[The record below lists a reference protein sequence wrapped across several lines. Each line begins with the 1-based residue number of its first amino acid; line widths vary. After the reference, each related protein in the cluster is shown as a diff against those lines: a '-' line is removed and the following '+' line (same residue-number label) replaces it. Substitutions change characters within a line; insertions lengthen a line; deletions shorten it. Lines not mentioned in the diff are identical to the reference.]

1 MIPVFVSRLSRLE
14 QYTCFNSSVYG
25 AAGLKQGKSIS
36 DLEHFA
42 IEMLYGVEKARLSA
56 AVEPSGDVPVPGLE
70 HFHIENALPTA

>member
-25 AAGLKQGKSIS
+25 AAGLKQGKRIS

-42 IEMLYGVEKARLSA
+42 IEMLYGVEQGETTP
-56 AVEPSGDVPVPGLE
+56 VVPKRSR
-70 HFHIENALPTA
+70 NALAA